1 MSECGARSCAELT
14 HSRASSQLRSGPS
27 DLVMRHTQA
36 AQAGANV
43 VVAGSAIFGA
53 DDPARV
59 MRTLREAVDAAAMSA
74 ASSDRARF
82 AGA

>member
-1 MSECGARSCAELT
+1 MFL
-14 HSRASSQLRSGPS
+14 RASLQTPPS
-27 DLVMRHTQA
+27 CGTSPQA

-53 DDPARV
+53 KDPARV
-59 MRTLREAVDAAAMSA
+59 MRTLRESVDAAATSA